1 MKTKLI
7 NTLAALGFPVYL
19 QGAAPDNYDDSFIT
33 FWTIDTPAAAEFDN
47 KLMVTQWQFYVYF
60 YSTDPALVQSS
71 AEAIRTTLKAA
82 GFIPQ
87 GKGRDLLSD
96 EPTHTGWVQ
105 EFTILE
111 EEKA

>member
-1 MKTKLI
+1 MKSYLIEKLQ
-7 NTLAALGFPVYL
+7 TLKYPVYL
-19 QGAAPDNYDDSFIT
+19 QGTAPETYPDSFIT

-47 KLMVTQWQFYVYF
+47 ALMLSEWQFYVYF
-60 YSTDPALVQSS
+60 YSTDPALVQSVP
-71 AEAIRTTLKAA
+71 EKIRKTLKAA
-82 GFIPQ
+82 GFTPQ

-105 EFTILE
+105 QYNIFE